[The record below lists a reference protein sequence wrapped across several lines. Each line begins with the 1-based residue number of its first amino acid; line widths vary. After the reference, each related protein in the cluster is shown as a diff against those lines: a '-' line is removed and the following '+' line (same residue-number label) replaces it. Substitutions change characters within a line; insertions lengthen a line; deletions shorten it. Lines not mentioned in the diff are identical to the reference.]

1 MVSDT
6 RLHSR
11 GNTQGLMNT
20 PEIVIHEVQSDCVC
34 VSMIFNFLA
43 ESIGK
48 ACEAAVAHAHGEIL
62 ALDI

>member
-1 MVSDT
+1 
-6 RLHSR
+6 
-11 GNTQGLMNT
+11 MNT